1 MAREGGREGE
11 GRLEICCGCYNQEVM
26 VTWLHPQVGGMAV
39 FMRVVKLELG
49 IEKQAHVLRLAQY
62 VRELCAGA
70 LSRTTDH

>member
-1 MAREGGREGE
+1 
-11 GRLEICCGCYNQEVM
+11 